1 MMCIWDFSKA
11 MAYIDK
17 KQNDLGKH
25 IYREA
30 NETHTL
36 DKQQQDSSDQ
46 WSLKM
51 NLFQYSFLVPSRINR
66 QYI

>member
-1 MMCIWDFSKA
+1 
-11 MAYIDK
+11 MAYNDK
-17 KQNDLGKH
+17 KQNDLLGKH

-30 NETHTL
+30 NDTHTL

-46 WSLKM
+46 WSLEM
-51 NLFQYSFLVPSRINR
+51 NLFQYSSLVPSRINR